1 MALNICVSLSISCL
15 ISDCNK
21 NPICSAYLYVM
32 LKFYQIH
39 FHFKDKKKNSAS
51 TSKNNEE
58 EISKGRF
65 FSISVCRFLQISGPT
80 NSLRATGL
88 NAGLTNF

>member
-1 MALNICVSLSISCL
+1 MTTVIIRL
-15 ISDCNK
+15 INEIK
-21 NPICSAYLYVM
+21 IYVLLKIEM
-32 LKFYQIH
+32 LFAIQTNLKFYQIH